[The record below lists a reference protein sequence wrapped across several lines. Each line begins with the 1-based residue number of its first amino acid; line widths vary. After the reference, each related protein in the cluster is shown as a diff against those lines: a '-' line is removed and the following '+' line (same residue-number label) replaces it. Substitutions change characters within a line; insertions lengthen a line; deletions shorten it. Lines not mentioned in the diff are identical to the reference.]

1 MLGALAR
8 DIIGSVCEG
17 LPTKSVDFPLF
28 QEASRFTDD
37 SVMTI
42 AVSCSESADRTGG
55 ETDSRRGVRSSIWL
69 RRGTRTTIR
78 RCLTKTR

>member
-8 DIIGSVCEG
+8 DIIGSVYEG

-37 SVMTI
+37 GDDNRRRLFRI
-42 AVSCSESADRTGG
+42 RR
-55 ETDSRRGVRSSIWL
+55 SRRR
-69 RRGTRTTIR
+69 
-78 RCLTKTR
+78 